1 MKFSDISGYESLKTQ
16 LVQSVISDQIA
27 HAQLFLG
34 PEGGPNLA
42 LALAFSS
49 YINCHNITL

>member
-1 MKFSDISGYESLKTQ
+1 MKFSDISGYDSLKTQ
-16 LVQSVISDQIA
+16 LIQSVISDQIA

-42 LALAFSS
+42 LALAFP
-49 YINCHNITL
+49 HL